1 MTVPT
6 NQEYRGFDL
15 NPGENMPTRVSP
27 MIELG
32 ATGLRRFSGYV
43 EEEFLPQLRGR
54 KAVQIYREMA
64 DNDPVVGSL
73 LFAIDRLLRRLKWS
87 VEPASQKPED
97 RKYAEFVESC
107 MNDMSHTWDDFISEV
122 LTMITYGW
130 SFHEIVYKRRLGIWE
145 KNSSKKSQYK
155 DGMIGWRKMPIR
167 SQETWLRWVF
177 DEKGGIQGMVQLAP
191 PAYHTT
197 LIPIDKSLLFRTT
210 TAKNNPEGRSML
222 RNAYRPWYM
231 KKRLE
236 EIEGIGIER
245 DLAGLPVAKVPADYL
260 TAKPGTEKEK
270 MVQAFRKMVRSV
282 RRDEQEGII
291 LPTAYDQDT
300 KQPLFD
306 FSLLTSGGGRSF
318 NTDQIIRRYEER
330 ILMTVLADFILV
342 GHQGTG
348 SYSMHTDKTGMFR
361 AAINSL
367 AESIAD
373 VLNRHAIPRLFAL
386 NGWKV
391 DELPRIVPGD
401 VDPPDLGQLA
411 SFMTAMQSTGVQW
424 FPDATLENFVRD
436 IARLPKLDDDQ
447 ERVKEQMTQQSLVI
461 AMANQQME
469 SLNLER
475 QAETAAAQS
484 QQEQIG
490 LEQSQMSAAQQK
502 IGLDQQMAPPDPEEE
517 QARGEKDALET
528 EHQKADLEQKK
539 ILIQQALNQKPG
551 GKK

>member
-1 MTVPT
+1 VTVPT
-6 NQEYRGFDL
+6 NQEYKGFDL
-15 NPGENMPTRVSP
+15 NPGETMPTRVQP
-27 MIELG
+27 MVELG
-32 ATGLRRFSGYV
+32 ATGLRRFSGYI

-54 KAVQIYREMA
+54 KAVQIYREMS
-64 DNDPVVGSL
+64 DNDPIVGSL
-73 LFAIDRLLRRLKWS
+73 VFAIDRLLRRLKWS

-107 MNDMSHTWDDFISEV
+107 MDDMSHTWDDFISEV
-122 LTMITYGW
+122 LSMVVYGW
-130 SFHEIVYKRRLGIWE
+130 SYHEIVYKRRLGIWE
-145 KNSSKKSQYK
+145 KDSAKKSKYK
-155 DGMIGWRKMPIR
+155 DGYIGWRKMPIR
-167 SQETWLRWVF
+167 SQETWLRWIF
-177 DEKGGIQGMVQLAP
+177 DDKGGIQGMVQLSP
-191 PAYHTT
+191 PNYHNTP
-197 LIPIDKSLLFRTT
+197 IPIDKSLLFRTT

-260 TAKPGTEKEK
+260 SAKPGTEKEK

-291 LPTAYDQDT
+291 LPVAYDQDT

-318 NTDQIIRRYEER
+318 DTDKIIQRYEQR

-342 GHQGTG
+342 GHQSTG
-348 SYSMHTDKTGMFR
+348 SYALHTDKTGMFR
-361 AAINSL
+361 ASINSL
-367 AESIAD
+367 AESISD

-391 DELPRIVPGD
+391 DSLPRIVPGD

-447 ERVKEQMTQQSLVI
+447 EKVKEQMTKQSLII

-469 SLNLER
+469 ALNLER
-475 QAETAAAQS
+475 QAESGAVQAE
-484 QQEQIG
+484 QEQMG
-490 LEQSQMSAAQQK
+490 LQQSQMNMQQ
-502 IGLDQQMAPPDPEEE
+502 QTAEPDPNAVKAEEE
-517 QARGEKDALET
+517 KSNLET
-528 EHQKADLEQKK
+528 EHQKIDLEQKK
-539 ILIQQALNQKPG
+539 VNLDQARKPG

>member
-1 MTVPT
+1 VTVPT

-73 LFAIDRLLRRLKWS
+73 LFAIDRLLRRLKWN

-330 ILMTVLADFILV
+330 MLMTVLADFILV

-411 SFMTAMQSTGVQW
+411 TFMTAMQSTGVQW

-475 QAETAAAQS
+475 QAEAAAAQS

-502 IGLDQQMAPPDPEEE
+502 MGLDQQMAPPDPEEE
-517 QARGEKDALET
+517 QAKGEKDALET

>member
-1 MTVPT
+1 VTVPT

>member
-1 MTVPT
+1 
-6 NQEYRGFDL
+6 
-15 NPGENMPTRVSP
+15 